1 MYSQSESNG
10 DQQPIAPGHEIIA
23 EVSQVG
29 SEVKNFKKGDLVGF
43 GTMRDCCG
51 KCENCKEGKEEI
63 CTTEGEHFTYGKY
76 WGGYASAIQQPA
88 DFFFH
93 LPEKFDLAKG
103 APLFCAGVTTYFPMQ
118 KFLKPNMKK
127 TAVIG
132 IGGLGHVAIKFL
144 KKLGHEVTAFTSSPN
159 KVQMIKDLG
168 ADHIVVSTDPKQMHA
183 VANSFKF
190 IINTLPIKN
199 WIR

>member
-1 MYSQSESNG
+1 
-10 DQQPIAPGHEIIA
+10 
-23 EVSQVG
+23 
-29 SEVKNFKKGDLVGF
+29 
-43 GTMRDCCG
+43 
-51 KCENCKEGKEEI
+51 
-63 CTTEGEHFTYGKY
+63 
-76 WGGYASAIQQPA
+76 
-88 DFFFH
+88 
-93 LPEKFDLAKG
+93 
-103 APLFCAGVTTYFPMQ
+103 MQ

-144 KKLGHEVTAFTSSPN
+144 KKLGHDVTAFTSSPN

-168 ADHIVVSTDPKQMHA
+168 ADHVVVSTDPKQMNA

-199 WIR
+199 GFADYLHCTWWSLCSRWSSFCL